1 VLVLIGLVYL
11 GFGAAI
17 GSLIWRQERRKDRQ
31 AQVLGLAAAGRDAIG
46 IVGLVLASAILAIVP
61 TVIVWALLRPL
72 VR

>member
-1 VLVLIGLVYL
+1 MLVLIGLLYV

-17 GSLIWRQERRKDRQ
+17 GSLIYRQERRKDRQ
-31 AQVLGLAAAGRDAIG
+31 AQVLGLVAASRDAIG
-46 IVGLVLASAILAIVP
+46 IVGLVLVSAILAIVP